1 MLLDTHQI
9 PFEFTVAQK
18 CAKIGKVTVVCQCHQ
33 KLFSKLKRAW
43 KLVVNLKR
51 RAKVFGLG
59 TTESK
64 SNLTFRR
71 SSKEATKGSQF
82 SLLDFFS
89 GFKERLS
96 QGTIFPLSRRSLLQK
111 NCVDRYHPFV
121 NLIHF
126 FVGLHNTLIKSYTAI
141 KVNMKHSNTLL
152 SDARCRASSS
162 R

>member
-9 PFEFTVAQK
+9 SFEFTVAQK

-71 SSKEATKGSQF
+71 SSKEATKRSQF

-111 NCVDRYHPFV
+111 IVSIAI
-121 NLIHF
+121 IHLWTSFTF

>member
-9 PFEFTVAQK
+9 SFEFTVAQK

-111 NCVDRYHPFV
+111 IVSIAI
-121 NLIHF
+121 IHLWTSF
-126 FVGLHNTLIKSYTAI
+126 TF
-141 KVNMKHSNTLL
+141 
-152 SDARCRASSS
+152 CRIAQYFNQKLYCNQSQHEAQ
-162 R
+162 